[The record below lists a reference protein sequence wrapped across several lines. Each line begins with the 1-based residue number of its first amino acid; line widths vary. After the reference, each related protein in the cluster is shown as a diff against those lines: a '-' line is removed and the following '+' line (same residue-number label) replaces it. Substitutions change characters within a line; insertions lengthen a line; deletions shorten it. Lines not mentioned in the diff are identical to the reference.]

1 MSMIPSDFSDYFK
14 NCAEVEQQSIIDELL
29 KMSASQGA
37 MVDNSDAKAILCPHC
52 QGKSIRGNGKLK
64 GVQRYV
70 CKSCA
75 KNFSETTGKF
85 WFALKKKDKVRT
97 YLYCLLSGYS
107 IRKST
112 KETGISVQTSFDW
125 RHKLLT
131 GFSVVSPAGFEGIVE
146 SDDLFFLH
154 SEKGKRHLDRK
165 PRQRGGKAGKPGIS
179 NEQVAVIAT
188 CDRSGH
194 KDFKVATQGRVSK
207 KDIEKVL
214 KGKLDKAEVLCS
226 DSHRSY
232 TAFAKDIQVE
242 HKKFNASKGQR
253 KADKIYH
260 VQNVNNMDKRLRAF
274 MQPFN
279 GVATKYLQNY
289 LHWFLV
295 LEKIKHSTKRMA
307 TVTTIAL
314 TSNTAWFEYK
324 QQAFNMLFRT

>member
-1 MSMIPSDFSDYFK
+1 LNQDVDCSLPAFFFSDNEKRKVWFCRCK
-14 NCAEVEQQSIIDELL
+14 IGVMHSCLL
-29 KMSASQGA
+29 HRLK
-37 MVDNSDAKAILCPHC
+37 CPHC

-107 IRKST
+107 IRKSA

-214 KGKLDKAEVLCS
+214 KL
-226 DSHRSY
+226 HRL
-232 TAFAKDIQVE
+232 
-242 HKKFNASKGQR
+242 KFNR
-253 KADKIYH
+253 H
-260 VQNVNNMDKRLRAF
+260 VFCM
-274 MQPFN
+274 N
-279 GVATKYLQNY
+279 GI
-289 LHWFLV
+289 W
-295 LEKIKHSTKRMA
+295 
-307 TVTTIAL
+307 
-314 TSNTAWFEYK
+314 
-324 QQAFNMLFRT
+324 